1 MLVSVLALAV
11 AANPG
16 PLAVVQNIDAEVQ
29 KVLKSDNP
37 TVEKLAERAD
47 TFVDFGELARRAMG
61 SDWNGLKKKQ
71 QDEFTATMKGLLRA
85 SYAQKA
91 ISDDRV
97 AATVEYGAEKIE
109 GNEATVPSTLTLK
122 KDKFEV
128 IYKLY
133 RPNEKAAWRVYD
145 VITDEVSLVGTYQD
159 QFRKV
164 MAKSGFDG
172 LLEQLKKKKEKVEAD
187 NAAKKDEKKAAAKGD
202 QGGDQ
207 GGTKPDVA
215 KAGTGGGAQQN

>member
-1 MLVSVLALAV
+1 MLVSLLALAV

-29 KVLKSDNP
+29 KVLKGENP

-47 TFVDFGELARRAMG
+47 GFVDFGELAKRALG
-61 SDWNGLKKKQ
+61 SDWGTLKKKQ

-91 ISDDRV
+91 ISDDRG
-97 AATVEYGAEKIE
+97 AAKVEYGAEKIE
-109 GNEATVPSTLTLK
+109 GNEATVPSTLSLK
-122 KDKFEV
+122 QDKFEV
-128 IYKLY
+128 VYKLY

-145 VITDEVSLVGTYQD
+145 VITDEVSLVGTYND

-172 LLEQLKKKKEKVEAD
+172 LLDQLKKKREKVEAD
-187 NAAKKDEKKAAAKGD
+187 NAAKKAEKGAA
-202 QGGDQ
+202 
-207 GGTKPDVA
+207 KPDVA
-215 KAGTGGGAQQN
+215 KAGTGGGAPQN